1 DLARYADSNGL
12 DQNLTHYNAWR
23 YRNYLIDAFNNDK
36 PYDRFIVEQLAGDLL
51 PYENDRQLTEQLV
64 ATGFLMVGPKQLSE
78 RDKEKLRMDVVDEQI
93 DTTGRVFMGMTL
105 GCARCHDHKFDPIP
119 SRDYYGLAGIFRSTT
134 TVDGIKLGN
143 VFVSGWKV
151 RPLPIE
157 PAHAAALK
165 EHEDS
170 LASIETP
177 LKQAREALKKL
188 GQPSKFPRQVAD
200 LPGIVVDDRE
210 AEKQGDWKDSTY
222 SPNYVGS
229 GYIHDDRMGKGEKS
243 VTFRPKLTAAGM
255 YEVRISY
262 AGSGGRSTRVPVT
275 ITHADGEDRVLVDQS
290 KPASIE
296 GLFHSLGQFRFESPE
311 QAAVVIATDGTD
323 DGYVIVDAVQFL
335 PQGAAAAETPKD
347 EAEPQDEADDAE
359 KQRLAERRKTL
370 EQQIKQLEADL
381 AELKKQAP
389 PPARMAMAAADIDEP
404 TDFVQ
409 LIRGN
414 HNRPGDPVPRGFLQV
429 AMRSESDDVA
439 ITPHQSGRLEL
450 AQWIAS
456 ADNPLTTRVFAN
468 RVWHWLMGEGLVRSV
483 DNFGHLGE
491 RPSHPELLDYLAARL
506 VQQDWSVKQLVRE
519 VVLSRTY
526 RLASQHDAAAF
537 DVDPE
542 NRLRWRYPRRRL

>member
-1 DLARYADSNGL
+1 DLIGLPPTPAEQEVFANQLARASETMDSPTAERAIAEVVDRLLASPRFGERWARHWMDLARYADSNGL

-165 EHEDS
+165 EHEEA

-200 LPGIVVDDRE
+200 LPGIVVDDRD

-290 KPASIE
+290 KPAS
-296 GLFHSLGQFRFESPE
+296 
-311 QAAVVIATDGTD
+311 
-323 DGYVIVDAVQFL
+323 
-335 PQGAAAAETPKD
+335 
-347 EAEPQDEADDAE
+347 
-359 KQRLAERRKTL
+359 
-370 EQQIKQLEADL
+370 
-381 AELKKQAP
+381 
-389 PPARMAMAAADIDEP
+389 
-404 TDFVQ
+404 
-409 LIRGN
+409 
-414 HNRPGDPVPRGFLQV
+414 
-429 AMRSESDDVA
+429 
-439 ITPHQSGRLEL
+439 
-450 AQWIAS
+450 
-456 ADNPLTTRVFAN
+456 
-468 RVWHWLMGEGLVRSV
+468 
-483 DNFGHLGE
+483 
-491 RPSHPELLDYLAARL
+491 
-506 VQQDWSVKQLVRE
+506 
-519 VVLSRTY
+519 
-526 RLASQHDAAAF
+526 
-537 DVDPE
+537 
-542 NRLRWRYPRRRL
+542 